1 MPITLASRAWALL
14 SRKAAPTAPQA
25 TIKISPRTAIGSAFR
40 SGGHRRR
47 HYAARRG
54 AGCTVVVGGTRSVA
68 DHAAVQLR
76 RRGPVT
82 TPRSSYDAAVQSAV
96 ARSTACSNRTAPS
109 LSSGALPFPHLG
121 DWTQDGH
128 PASHSQAAM
137 ALPVAAS
144 HSWPAA
150 RGSPSAG
157 TPPGCPSCVQSPKC
171 GNGNAPLDKDGAVR
185 LLQAVLRATAD
196 WAAAS
201 ELDRAS

>member
-82 TPRSSYDAAVQSAV
+82 TLRSSYDAAVQLRRRGPV
-96 ARSTACSNRTAPS
+96 TTPRSSY
-109 LSSGALPFPHLG
+109 
-121 DWTQDGH
+121 D
-128 PASHSQAAM
+128 
-137 ALPVAAS
+137 
-144 HSWPAA
+144 
-150 RGSPSAG
+150 
-157 TPPGCPSCVQSPKC
+157 
-171 GNGNAPLDKDGAVR
+171 
-185 LLQAVLRATAD
+185 
-196 WAAAS
+196 AAAQ
-201 ELDRAS
+201 LRRRGPVTTRRPADHAPAHWPGRG

>member
-82 TPRSSYDAAVQSAV
+82 TPRSSYDAAVQLRRRGPIGSRAQHGLQQPHRAILVQRSVAV
-96 ARSTACSNRTAPS
+96 PALGRLDAGRAPR
-109 LSSGALPFPHLG
+109 LALAGRDGLAGGRQPLLAGGVPALG
-121 DWTQDGH
+121 E
-128 PASHSQAAM
+128 PRAAGQE
-137 ALPVAAS
+137 
-144 HSWPAA
+144 W
-150 RGSPSAG
+150 
-157 TPPGCPSCVQSPKC
+157 
-171 GNGNAPLDKDGAVR
+171 
-185 LLQAVLRATAD
+185 
-196 WAAAS
+196 
-201 ELDRAS
+201 

>member
-96 ARSTACSNRTAPS
+96 ARSTACECEA
-109 LSSGALPFPHLG
+109 
-121 DWTQDGH
+121 
-128 PASHSQAAM
+128 
-137 ALPVAAS
+137 
-144 HSWPAA
+144 
-150 RGSPSAG
+150 
-157 TPPGCPSCVQSPKC
+157 GCPSCVQSPKC

-196 WAAAS
+196 WTAAS
-201 ELDRAS
+201 

>member
-82 TPRSSYDAAVQSAV
+82 TPRSSYDAAVQLRRRGPV
-96 ARSTACSNRTAPS
+96 TTPRSSY
-109 LSSGALPFPHLG
+109 
-121 DWTQDGH
+121 D
-128 PASHSQAAM
+128 
-137 ALPVAAS
+137 
-144 HSWPAA
+144 
-150 RGSPSAG
+150 
-157 TPPGCPSCVQSPKC
+157 
-171 GNGNAPLDKDGAVR
+171 
-185 LLQAVLRATAD
+185 
-196 WAAAS
+196 AAAQ
-201 ELDRAS
+201 LRRRGPVTTRRPADHAPAHWPGRG